1 MARSETQ
8 LLNNIIRTIFGQNL
22 KVARERKQL
31 SRQDV
36 ANCLDMTP
44 QNYARI
50 ERGDQGMGYEKLA
63 EISQLLGVPI
73 DDLFSMKPTEPLL
86 SASEVLL
93 LEHYRL
99 LDKGAAEATNKLLRV
114 IYLAQPSSQFIDTVS
129 ALIIEASKANGKL
142 SG

>member
-1 MARSETQ
+1 
-8 LLNNIIRTIFGQNL
+8 
-22 KVARERKQL
+22 
-31 SRQDV
+31 
-36 ANCLDMTP
+36 MTP

-50 ERGDQGMGYEKLA
+50 ERGDQGMGYEKLP

-99 LDKGAAEATNKLLRV
+99 LGKESADAANKLLRV

-129 ALIIEASKANGKL
+129 TLIVEASKSHSKQ
-142 SG
+142 SGW